1 MTQPTRHPA
10 LALALFVALW
20 SGASTAQA
28 QAARSLTG
36 EAVEGSKSPFRGSTL
51 VYEHS
56 GSAISVL
63 KSAEPT
69 WNPYYAHQ
77 LSLRPEWH
85 FSDPVFLRARVNL
98 TQELTNSD
106 STLYKNEYVL
116 SDTTLELVW
125 TGWTE
130 KRTGVRVN
138 GNLRVLAPT
147 SKASRGQSLVT
158 SVAPGLTL
166 VRPFSVLGGLIVGYT
181 GRYTQNFNRW
191 TTSQYDGPTV
201 PCGDL
206 DSPACARF
214 VHSGVRNSLFNVSHG
229 PILILSPVSK
239 LTLTFSASFAA
250 SRLYALHDTVVDT
263 ATGPI
268 ELGEG
273 AGVNTRFA
281 NVTSLD
287 ATWQFNE
294 VFGLS
299 GGAFTYASQT
309 GPDATYRNPFVNRFT
324 SFYLDVI
331 VDVERAW
338 AAARSFRQ

>member
-1 MTQPTRHPA
+1 MTQPTRQ
-10 LALALFVALW
+10 LVLALFVALW
-20 SGASTAQA
+20 AGAGTAWA
-28 QAARSLTG
+28 QAARTLTG

-51 VYEHS
+51 VYEHA
-56 GSAISVL
+56 GTAVSAL

-85 FSDPVFLRARVNL
+85 FADAFFLRARVSL

-106 STLYKNEYVL
+106 TTAYKNEYVL

-125 TGWTE
+125 GGWTE
-130 KRTGVRVN
+130 KTSGVRIN

-147 SKASRGQSLVT
+147 SKASRGQSLLV
-158 SVAPGLTL
+158 SVSPAITAL
-166 VRPFSVLGGLIVGYT
+166 RPFAVMEGLIVGYT
-181 GRYTQNFNRW
+181 GRYTQHFNRW
-191 TTSQYDGPTV
+191 TTPQYEGTTI
-201 PCGDL
+201 PCSDL
-206 DSPACARF
+206 DSPACSRF
-214 VHSGVRNSLFNVSHG
+214 VHSGARNSLLNVSHG
-229 PILILSPVSK
+229 PIVILSPVSK
-239 LTLTFSASFAA
+239 LTLTFSASFFA
-250 SRLYALHDTVVDT
+250 SRLYDLHDTVIET

-268 ELGEG
+268 DLGEG
-273 AGVNTRFA
+273 SGVNTRFS
-281 NVTSLD
+281 NLTSLD

-294 VFGLS
+294 IFGLS
-299 GGAFTYASQT
+299 AGAFTFASQT

-338 AAARSFRQ
+338 AATRSLRQ